1 MKHGSRGIFLA
12 RSKSSVL
19 TLLGGG
25 GVGNCSEMSDIL
37 NAYCIIKLLRAIV
50 FKSQTKSN
58 YFGKGRKLKFAR
70 LLHIASP

>member
-1 MKHGSRGIFLA
+1 MVQEEFFWLGVNPQFL
-12 RSKSSVL
+12 RYW
-19 TLLGGG
+19 GG